1 MEYEKQKTKKHIQMP
16 KISITTFFLLS
27 TIISFSQITITDLQ
41 GNINTENSELNFVQI
56 NDSIA
61 FYTKYYYNENNLRS
75 RISQAKKV
83 NEIWFTADNSHYN
96 FEEYNTGNFNYSNL
110 GKYVFFNVCKDD
122 NNNCEIYG
130 ILKDKLINISEL
142 YSDFFNNSY
151 NSQPHFFSLKDQ
163 SFLAFVSDRKG
174 GFGGLDIWFS
184 IIDSL
189 GNFGMPINAGPKI
202 NTINNEITPFYS
214 PVDAKL
220 FFSSNDTA
228 NNIGGYDIFFSIGF
242 PNKWSPK
249 ENMMPLNSTKDEMY
263 LTLYNKDQGYFSSNR
278 LSDCLNQDS
287 CCTNIYKFSKV
298 HNNIVENIIRDT
310 TYYSNF
316 LPLNLYFDND
326 EPKEIDFYED
336 STFDYKDAYIKYFM
350 KLDDYLL
357 YNNDSINNFFED
369 SLRSNFNQLNK
380 LLDALHENL
389 QNNYIIDIKIRGY
402 ASQLAD
408 DQYNIDLSS
417 LRIRSL
423 VNYIKVYKNGLL
435 FKYLNNQLNII
446 EVPLGESQS
455 IEEDKENVLLNIYGT
470 EAMLNRKVSIIKIVA
485 YK

>member
-1 MEYEKQKTKKHIQMP
+1 MP
-16 KISITTFFLLS
+16 KISIITFFLLS
-27 TIISFSQITITDLQ
+27 TLVSFSQINITDLQ
-41 GNINTENSELNFVQI
+41 GNINTENSELNFIQI
-56 NDSIA
+56 NDTIA

-75 RISQAKKV
+75 RISQANKV
-83 NEIWFTADNSHYN
+83 NNIWFEIDNNQYN
-96 FEEYNTGNFNYSNL
+96 FEEYNTGNFTCSNQ
-110 GKYVFFNVCKDD
+110 GQYIFFNACKED
-122 NNNCEIYG
+122 NTQCDIYR
-130 ILKDKLINISEL
+130 ILKDKLINISET

-151 NSQPHFFSLKDQ
+151 NSQPHFFSLHNQ
-163 SFLAFVSDRKG
+163 SYLAFVSDRKG

-184 IIDSL
+184 IIDSA
-189 GNFGMPINAGPKI
+189 GNFGMPINAGSKI

-214 PVDAKL
+214 PVDSKF
-220 FFSSNDTA
+220 FFSSNDTV
-228 NNIGGYDIFFSIGF
+228 NNVGGYDIFFSIGF
-242 PNKWSPK
+242 PNKWSPR
-249 ENMMPLNSTKDEMY
+249 ENMISLNSPKDEMY
-263 LTLYNKDQGYFSSNR
+263 LTLYKKDQGYFSSNR
-278 LSDCLNQDS
+278 FSDCLNQDS
-287 CCTNIYKFSKV
+287 CCTNIYEFSKAY
-298 HNNIVENIIRDT
+298 NNILENIIHDSI
-310 TYYSNF
+310 YYSNF

-326 EPKEIDFYED
+326 QPKEIDFYKD
-336 STFDYKDAYIKYFM
+336 SNFDYKDAYINYFM

-357 YNNDSINNFFED
+357 YNNDNINIFFED

-380 LLDALHENL
+380 LLDVLHENL
-389 QNNYIIDIKIRGY
+389 QDNYIIDIKIRGY

-455 IEEDKENVLLNIYGT
+455 IEEDKESILLNIYGT
-470 EAMLNRKVSIIKIVA
+470 EAMLNRKVSILKIDA

>member
-1 MEYEKQKTKKHIQMP
+1 MP
-16 KISITTFFLLS
+16 KISVTIFFLLS

-41 GNINTENSELNFVQI
+41 GSINTENSELNFIQI

-61 FYTKYYYNENNLRS
+61 FYTKFYYNEQNLRS

-83 NEIWFTADNSHYN
+83 NDIWFETDNNHYN
-96 FEEYNTGNFNYSNL
+96 LEEYNTGNFNYSNTAQN
-110 GKYVFFNVCKDD
+110 VFFNACNEG
-122 NNNCEIYG
+122 NNQCEIYG
-130 ILKDKLINISEL
+130 ILNDKLINISEV

-151 NSQPHFFSLKDQ
+151 NSQPHFFVLKDQ
-163 SFLAFVSDRKG
+163 SFLAFVSDREG

-184 IIDSL
+184 IIDSS
-189 GNFGMPINAGPKI
+189 GNFGMPINAGSKI
-202 NTINNEITPFYS
+202 NTKNNEITPFYCS
-214 PVDAKL
+214 VDSKL
-220 FFSSNDTA
+220 FFSSNDTV
-228 NNIGGYDIFFSIGF
+228 NNFGGYDIFSSIGF
-242 PNKWSPK
+242 PNKWAPR
-249 ENMMPLNSTKDEMY
+249 ENMISLNGPNDEMY
-263 LTLYNKDQGYFSSNR
+263 LTLYKKDQGYFSSNR

-287 CCTNIYKFSKV
+287 CCTNIYKFSKRY
-298 HNNIVENIIRDT
+298 NNILGNIILDSP
-310 TYYSNF
+310 YYSNF

-326 EPKEIDFYED
+326 QPREIDFYKD
-336 STFDYKDAYIKYFM
+336 SAFDYKDTYINYFM

-357 YNNDSINNFFED
+357 YNNDNINNFFED

-380 LLDALHENL
+380 LLDALYENL
-389 QNNYIIDIKIRGY
+389 QDNYIIDIKIRGY
-402 ASQLAD
+402 ASQLAE
-408 DQYNIDLSS
+408 DQYNIELSS

-423 VNYIKVYKNGLL
+423 VNYIKAYKNGLL

-470 EAMLNRKVSIIKIVA
+470 EAMLNRKVSIIKIDA